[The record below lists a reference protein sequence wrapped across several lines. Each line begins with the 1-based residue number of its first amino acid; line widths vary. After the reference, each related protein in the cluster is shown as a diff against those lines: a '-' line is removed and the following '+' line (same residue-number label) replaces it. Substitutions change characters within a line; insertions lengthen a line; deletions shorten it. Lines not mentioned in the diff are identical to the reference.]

1 MLPTKRSAIAL
12 ACGARTGIRSHET
25 KLAEFWNPTGPEV
38 RSGEGAE
45 HGCAHRSRRPQLPP
59 MPVDDWRNL
68 LMTA

>member
-12 ACGARTGIRSHET
+12 ARGARIGVRSHET

-45 HGCAHRSRRPQLPP
+45 HGCAHRSRRPQLLPYP
-59 MPVDDWRNL
+59 LTTGKNCS
-68 LMTA
+68 